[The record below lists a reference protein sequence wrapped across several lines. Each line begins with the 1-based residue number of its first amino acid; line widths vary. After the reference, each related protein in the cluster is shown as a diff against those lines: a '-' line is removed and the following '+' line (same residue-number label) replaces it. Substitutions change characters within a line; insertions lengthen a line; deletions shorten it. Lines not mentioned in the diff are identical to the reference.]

1 MRAQLRTVF
10 ALLLSATFACSS
22 DNSNTAVTSAD
33 TAKTAY
39 IGLDASIDKAIS
51 LGFAGFNAASS
62 ANIPPQTANGNV
74 GGTLIVSGQVDRGA
88 SANKTMNLTE
98 AMTAYT
104 DDGKITYGTTATAPA
119 LSMKLANIPTG
130 TMNGTLAGTYSM
142 TGTLTGSVSLNVS
155 FTAGLMAG
163 DGGNTTVA
171 RKPGTTHITGTAT
184 SGNGTYAIDI
194 TR

>member
-98 AMTAYT
+98 AMSAYT
-104 DDGKITYGTTATAPA
+104 DDGKITYVTTATAPA

-130 TMNGTLAGTYSM
+130 TMNGTLVGTYTM
-142 TGTLTGSVSLNVS
+142 TGALSGSVTLNVG
-155 FTAGLMAG
+155 FTASLMAG
-163 DGGNTTVA
+163 DGGNTSVT
-171 RKPGTTHITGTAT
+171 RKPGTTHVTGTAT